1 MSSQNTEGD
10 EEVSEFF
17 RNVQEISEKELSSSE
32 VMDKLKTL
40 EDSVGLILQQLKK
53 LEKSNE
59 APTGSISTAPLA
71 NISEAPTGSASKAP
85 LAVVSGSGFSILIQ
99 FYSTP
104 CSYFS
109 NTFFSCNSILGEFP
123 FISLPAPR
131 PIITEGLLPVV
142 PIWGR

>member
-59 APTGSISTAPLA
+59 APTGSISTPLANISEAPTGSASKAPLAVVSAAPLA

-85 LAVVSGSGFSILIQ
+85 LAVVSAPLAVISEAPLASVSGNMFSHLCIYMGVMCI
-99 FYSTP
+99 
-104 CSYFS
+104 
-109 NTFFSCNSILGEFP
+109 
-123 FISLPAPR
+123 
-131 PIITEGLLPVV
+131 
-142 PIWGR
+142 

>member
-1 MSSQNTEGD
+1 
-10 EEVSEFF
+10 
-17 RNVQEISEKELSSSE
+17 
-32 VMDKLKTL
+32 MDKLKTL

-85 LAVVSGSGFSILIQ
+85 LAVVSAAPLANISEAPTGSASKAPLAVVLGSGFSILIQ

-104 CSYFS
+104 CSYFRSTIGISVS